1 MYRITKRWTGD
12 CFQLWCNPLWLTWPK
27 HQLTN
32 CVTNWLTNV
41 AQGYCCAVIFLYYSV
56 LLLHRGTVTLLRCV
70 IVAVCYFCTAV
81 LLLCLI
87 IVLLY
92 CCTVAYSIA
101 GIQYYCCFITVR
113 WYRCT
118 LTYSIIAVL
127 LLCGGI
133 AARKSKGLFLGKVCL
148 MFVHVLF
155 VSYLRR
161 D

>member
-1 MYRITKRWTGD
+1 M
-12 CFQLWCNPLWLTWPK
+12 
-27 HQLTN
+27 
-32 CVTNWLTNV
+32 
-41 AQGYCCAVIFLYYSV
+41 

-118 LTYSIIAVL
+118 LTDSIIAVL

-133 AARKSKGLFLGKVCL
+133 VTRRQTVLLLCYYCAVVSLHADRQYYCCVITARWYRCTLTDSIIA
-148 MFVHVLF
+148 VLL
-155 VSYLRR
+155 LRGGIVAR
-161 D
+161 